1 MGFDDFTRLIR
12 GFREN
17 WRWLYC
23 LIFCLVLAALGSYL
37 IGHQDGRPEESLDRS
52 IPSTYINGCHLP
64 LDGYKPLPCF
74 GNQTPNLSTVYLV
87 GDSHAAQWI
96 PGIEAANN
104 SDLLNFRFLTKSSC
118 PFVPLGLNSN
128 CEKWIDNVVNE
139 INTFKPEVIIISGL
153 TNGQYLNFY
162 TERAYANFWI
172 SRFESLLKKIP
183 PQSQVVLIEDTP
195 YSAFDTSECLL
206 SNKED
211 GCKFHLRL
219 SELTL
224 ELRKFAFESSFTY
237 ISYNE
242 QLCPGFQ
249 CLAGDSYTNY
259 FRDRHHIS
267 VSASKKLGSSLLEQ
281 INKTISQKQ

>member
-1 MGFDDFTRLIR
+1 MIPMNKTLRSLIS
-12 GFREN
+12 
-17 WRWLYC
+17 LA
-23 LIFCLVLAALGSYL
+23 FCILSIVVALKFFAGN
-37 IGHQDGRPEESLDRS
+37 DGRPLESLDRS

-74 GNQTPNLSTVYLV
+74 GNQTPNLSTNIV

-118 PFVPLGLNSN
+118 PFVSLGLNPN
-128 CEKWIDNVVNE
+128 CDKWIDNVVNE
-139 INTFKPEVIIISGL
+139 INTFKPEVLIISSL
-153 TNGQYLNFY
+153 TNGQYLSIY
-162 TERAYANFWI
+162 SERAYANFWI
-172 SRFESLLKKIP
+172 SRFELLLKKIP

-211 GCKFHLRL
+211 GCKFQLRL

-224 ELRKFAFESSFTY
+224 SLREFAFKHSLTY
-237 ISYNE
+237 ISFNE
-242 QLCPGFQ
+242 QLCPGSQ

-267 VSASKKLGSSLLEQ
+267 VSASKKLGSSLLGQ